1 MRGTASL
8 LDRRGEASSM
18 ELKQRMDDMSISAL
32 VQTVEVAISNIHK
45 VTEFLTKIKNTFLRL
60 LREVTKNVTAAY
72 SIGKEGEPTQGSV
85 LGEIEALH
93 SANTYIKARKE
104 EEYVETRSLETR
116 IREMEHRNSRDPP
129 KMKTFFF
136 S

>member
-1 MRGTASL
+1 
-8 LDRRGEASSM
+8 M

-60 LREVTKNVTAAY
+60 LREVAKNVTAAGRQFERQLTAAY

-93 SANTYIKARKE
+93 SANTYIKAEKE

-129 KMKTFFF
+129 KMKTSFF